1 MSSLYSLT
9 PWDKILHTV
18 GVTAEAGHVHGEH
31 TPGPS
36 LQDVGTIGDQC
47 LGDGG
52 VAMAGGS
59 VEGSIPTL
67 ILNLHSG
74 T

>member
-1 MSSLYSLT
+1 MSSLT

-18 GVTAEAGHVHGEH
+18 GVATEAGHVHREH

-36 LQDVGTIGDQC
+36 LQDVGTIGDQR
-47 LGDGG
+47 LGDRGM
-52 VAMAGGS
+52 AMAGGR
-59 VEGSIPTL
+59 VEGSVPTL

>member
-1 MSSLYSLT
+1 M
-9 PWDKILHTV
+9 HR
-18 GVTAEAGHVHGEH
+18 EH

-36 LQDVGTIGDQC
+36 LQDVGTIGDQR

-52 VAMAGGS
+52 MAMAGGS
-59 VEGSIPTL
+59 VEGSVPTL